1 MSQFWLPELR
11 ENAFLLFCAPRF
23 VALHYGSRGQCDFS
37 VDPSKSLALL
47 LLNVLQGKMG
57 LEHRFIPQMC
67 VGHPWCGQP
76 WLPCRKPE
84 TGMPGPM
91 KLA

>member
-1 MSQFWLPELR
+1 MH
-11 ENAFLLFCAPRF
+11 FCCF
-23 VALHYGSRGQCDFS
+23 VPPDLWPFIMAAEGSVTSADC